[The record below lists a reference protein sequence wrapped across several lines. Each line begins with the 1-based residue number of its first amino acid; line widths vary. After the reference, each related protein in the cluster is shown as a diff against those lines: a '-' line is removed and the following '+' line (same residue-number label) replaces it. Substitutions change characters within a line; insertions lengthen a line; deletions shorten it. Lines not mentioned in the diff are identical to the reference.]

1 MVEEQHRPVL
11 QGEYKLVSVLETVED
26 STVYRSQSVSHSE
39 RVFAIRE
46 FKLEGFEAPEKRAMV
61 SSYFQP
67 IAQSYMDFSD
77 PCLTSLRDFFIEN
90 GYIYFVFDFVP
101 GCRLS
106 NYLRMRHRPLPEV
119 LALDISYKI
128 ARAMELLH
136 SRDPIKFFADVSIS
150 NVILA
155 SNGYIMLTDYGLG
168 KLLAPRPIDAPR
180 MGTPGYAAP
189 EQFSADRQ
197 SDARTDIYSLG
208 MTMHHLATGKSPS
221 EPPYVTD
228 IHSKQ
233 QIKGFFRFIRN
244 PHFFDTGQKRQLIR
258 HFSVAEQN
266 RVLPHFYE
274 GQPHGCRGTE
284 CITVRVDMTA
294 DGNTLCVPDHPGY
307 CFRIPAHRC
316 HRIRSLY

>member
-106 NYLRMRHRPLPEV
+106 NYLRMRHRPFPEV

-189 EQFSADRQ
+189 EQYGLAGIVGQ
-197 SDARTDIYSLG
+197 ATDIYGLG
-208 MTMHHLATGKSPS
+208 VIMHQLVTGIDPLNNTTGKLAPIADVNPAISD
-221 EPPYVTD
+221 EYIEIVNMAT
-228 IHSKQ
+228 HKEA
-233 QIKGFFRFIRN
+233 KKRFISASDMADAIYSISPRRGLSTKSLKRN
-244 PHFFDTGQKRQLIR
+244 IVSDFLASIKAPF
-258 HFSVAEQN
+258 VAN
-266 RVLPHFYE
+266 
-274 GQPHGCRGTE
+274 
-284 CITVRVDMTA
+284 
-294 DGNTLCVPDHPGY
+294 
-307 CFRIPAHRC
+307 
-316 HRIRSLY
+316 